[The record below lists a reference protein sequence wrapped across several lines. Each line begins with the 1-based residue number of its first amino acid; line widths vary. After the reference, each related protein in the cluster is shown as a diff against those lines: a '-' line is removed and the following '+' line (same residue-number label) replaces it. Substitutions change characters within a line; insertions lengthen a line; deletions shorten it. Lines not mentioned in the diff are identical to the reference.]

1 MRRTTQLVVAAG
13 IAGAVFATVLG
24 QLFISTPAVAS
35 SGWSNVQARTA
46 TVDVLM
52 LLERM
57 LEMDPYLTERNAD
70 EQRWNDVIIPLVDQR
85 DAAMQSLQ
93 SMDPNSP
100 DQTAGQALYEQY
112 QGLAQRINQLG
123 QQASQDLDKLSA
135 RQLADAYSR
144 IHAAAAEI
152 AEAEGFDR
160 VFSSRMSATDL
171 NAENTNVVVQE
182 VLLRPL
188 MLDTTATDMTPMI
201 IEKLSIPEL
210 APAADEAP
218 VLEGPAGIEP
228 AAEPAIEPVTDPAV
242 GEGGE

>member
-24 QLFISTPAVAS
+24 QLFISTPVVAS
-35 SGWSNVQARTA
+35 SDWTIVQARTA

-57 LEMDPYLTERNAD
+57 LEMDPYLTERNA
-70 EQRWNDVIIPLVDQR
+70 EQQRWNDVIMPLVDQR
-85 DAAMQSLQ
+85 DAALQSLQ
-93 SMDPNSP
+93 TMDQTNP
-100 DQTAGQALYEQY
+100 DQAAGQALYEQY

-123 QQASQDLDKLSA
+123 QQAQQELDKLSA
-135 RQLADAYSR
+135 RQLASAYEQ
-144 IHAAAAEI
+144 IHTAAKEI

-201 IEKLSIPEL
+201 IEKLAIPEL
-210 APAADEAP
+210 APAVEQAP
-218 VLEGPAGIEP
+218 VLEGPAGVEP
-228 AAEPAIEPVTDPAV
+228 AADPDAQPVTDPAA
-242 GEGGE
+242 GTGGG